1 MSNKRS
7 KWSDLIKKDKLYQK
21 VDLYELFDQIRIQI
35 KQFRRDDCFRFQ
47 EFGSN
52 SDQNKIRI

>member
-35 KQFRRDDCFRFQ
+35 KQFRRDDCFRFK

-52 SDQNKIRI
+52 SD